1 MMDDNAGTSM
11 SKSPTVSQATSSTER
26 AETILETSDLT
37 KKFGSLVANDGI
49 SFEVRKGEI
58 RGLIG
63 PNGSGKS
70 TFFNT
75 VSGFYDPTHGRVT
88 FNGTDITGWKPH
100 KIAREG
106 LARTFQ
112 ITTPFEQM
120 TVRDNLLAVPTDPEV
135 DRHEK
140 AREILEFLEISHL
153 SNDLA
158 EEMSGGQQKLLE
170 LARILMLDP
179 DCIMLDEPTAGVNP
193 ALQERILDH
202 IIEMNDRGTTFII
215 VEHDMDMIRKIADTV
230 TVFDRGKII
239 ADGTFED
246 IKGDVQVREAYL
258 GSETETNTTEG
269 VLSDTRTDTTGQ
281 TTESTTATPRLVA
294 NNIVTGYGK
303 HEVVH
308 DISMESRPGVTCIFG
323 PNGSGKSTM
332 LKALNG
338 LVPIW
343 SGSVE
348 YGDSDLTDLPPREVT
363 QSGIATL
370 PQEGGMFDDLTV
382 RDNLRVG
389 ALNVHEDEEK
399 IEANFQKVLN
409 DFPVLEE
416 KLDQKVRSLSGGQQ
430 MMVSFGRAMMLD
442 ADVYLLD
449 EPTAGLS
456 PSLVDDVF
464 DLIDMLVQEGAHV
477 ILIEQNVRAAMRIA
491 NYVYILAQGE
501 LQFEG
506 TPDKLS
512 DEDELIDLYL
522 GI

>member
-1 MMDDNAGTSM
+1 M
-11 SKSPTVSQATSSTER
+11 STADSTPRSESRER
-26 AETILETSDLT
+26 ESEPILETTDLT

-49 SFEVRKGEI
+49 DFSVTDGEI

-75 VSGFYDPTHGRVT
+75 VSGFYKPTSGTVR
-88 FNGTDITGWKPH
+88 FNGTDVTGWKPYA
-100 KIAREG
+100 IAREG

-112 ITTPFEQM
+112 ITTPFEEM
-120 TVRDNLLAVPTDPEV
+120 TVRDNLLAVPNDDDV
-135 DRHEK
+135 DSRER
-140 AREILEFLEISHL
+140 AAEILEFLEIDHL
-153 SNDLA
+153 ADDLA
-158 EEMSGGQQKLLE
+158 DEMSGGQQKLLE

-202 IIEMNDRGTTFII
+202 IREMNRQGTSFVI
-215 VEHDMDMIRKIADTV
+215 VEHDMDMIKQIADTV
-230 TVFDRGKII
+230 TVFDQGRVI
-239 ADGTFED
+239 AEGAFDD
-246 IKGDVQVREAYL
+246 VKGDPRVREAYL
-258 GSETETNTTEG
+258 GSADESESAESILEDASADEG
-269 VLSDTRTDTTGQ
+269 
-281 TTESTTATPRLVA
+281 TATPADTGDRLVA
-294 NNIVTGYGK
+294 TDVVTGYGK

-308 DISMESRPGVTCIFG
+308 GISMESRPGVTCIFG

-332 LKALNG
+332 LKSLNG
-338 LVPIW
+338 LVPAW

-348 YGDSDLTDLPPREVT
+348 YGDVDLTELAPREIARKGV
-363 QSGIATL
+363 ATL
-370 PQEGGMFDDLTV
+370 PQEGGVLGDLTV
-382 RDNLRVG
+382 KENLRVG
-389 ALNVHEDEEK
+389 ALNVLDDDER
-399 IEANFQKVLN
+399 IEENYRTVLEE
-409 DFPVLEE
+409 FPILEE
-416 KLDQKVRSLSGGQQ
+416 KLDDKARSLSGGQQ

-449 EPTAGLS
+449 EPTAGLA

-464 DLIDMLVQEGAHV
+464 DLVQVLVDQGSHV

-491 NYVYILAQGE
+491 DYVYILAQGD

-506 TPDKLS
+506 TPSSLTN
-512 DEDELIDLYL
+512 EDELIDLYL